1 MPELPEVETIARD
14 LERRVTGATVRA
26 VRIAKHDI
34 LAPGTTAARLRRNL
48 PGRRISDVR
57 RRGKNLVLT
66 FDGDLRLVVNLGMT
80 GRVVS
85 SDSPRAD
92 ELGHVAARI
101 DLEDG
106 RSLLY
111 DDARRF
117 GRLDLRTEAAWRERD
132 AEIGIEP
139 LADGFSPADLH
150 SMTRRSVMPI
160 RNWLLD
166 QSRIAG
172 VGNIYANEALFR
184 SGIRPTRR
192 AYRITRTEAG
202 ALHRELRAVLDEA
215 IRDRGTT
222 FSDYRDADGNEGGFQ
237 FRLRVYDREGLP
249 CPACATPIKRTVLAN
264 RSAFYCPICQR

>member
-139 LADGFSPADLH
+139 LADGFAPADLH